1 MNWMAMMI
9 KQVRKHEVQGD
20 YSKYSLCMIIFIIQK
35 FKSVY
40 SPKQELPLNEAMIHD
55 GVT

>member
-1 MNWMAMMI
+1 MMI